1 LTNVVVFFEDAKAT
15 GMVSAPHES
24 KSRPPKAYELARQL
38 GVPPRAVV
46 AAARALNLPVQN
58 RLTRLIP
65 AHVDAIIAISA
76 NPRRKPEQTSP
87 PTPANNPS
95 LPANTPKE
103 SRA

>member
-1 LTNVVVFFEDAKAT
+1 MTNVVVFFEDAKAT

-65 AHVDAIIAISA
+65 AHVDAIIRYLRESA
-76 NPRRKPEQTSP
+76 SETGADLA
-87 PTPANNPS
+87 TD
-95 LPANTPKE
+95 TGE
-103 SRA
+103 